1 MYFNKEQKK
10 IINSKPNGH
19 MLIKGEKGTGK
30 TTTFINKIPSLL
42 NHYCISKDDKILV
55 ATCDEEASTYVSFI
69 YDNIETEKYHQSSF
83 FDRDNSD
90 KLEISTI
97 TSLIYYYFNQYKNNN
112 KKNDTMIASSEECY
126 NQLKEAIKTILTK
139 YENKKTSILNLD
151 FAQFIQEEIRWI
163 KSCNYVNLDEY
174 QAANRFS
181 RTNDKLTIS
190 APKVLR
196 KNSKQ
201 RQAIFDILIEY
212 NNNLEKIN
220 KIDFE
225 DVAILALRE
234 ASSKLTRKFTHIF
247 IDDCQMLTKVEIEFL
262 KALYNEKTYSSIT
275 FLFDNSAS
283 KNSQTWLTSG
293 KSFASL
299 GYDMKGKSITL
310 KTKHS
315 ETLDE
320 YRKDN
325 EVNEKKVIEC
335 SITQNVNS
343 IKDTLINQPLK
354 LDTVRYIDLKRNV
367 HHNFIKDSGTV
378 NEIYVEH
385 DGIEERVEDV
395 IEIPVFSEIAAG
407 NPILMNE
414 YIEDN
419 YYLPKDWVRSTKD
432 VFMLKVKGD
441 SMINKNI
448 YDGDYVVISKQGMPS
463 INDIVAVDIEGEATL
478 KTYKKINRQ
487 IVLMPEN
494 EIYEPIFITDQQF
507 SFLGVAIGL
516 VKNS

>member
-1 MYFNKEQKK
+1 
-10 IINSKPNGH
+10 
-19 MLIKGEKGTGK
+19 
-30 TTTFINKIPSLL
+30 
-42 NHYCISKDDKILV
+42 
-55 ATCDEEASTYVSFI
+55 
-69 YDNIETEKYHQSSF
+69 
-83 FDRDNSD
+83 
-90 KLEISTI
+90 
-97 TSLIYYYFNQYKNNN
+97 
-112 KKNDTMIASSEECY
+112 
-126 NQLKEAIKTILTK
+126 
-139 YENKKTSILNLD
+139 
-151 FAQFIQEEIRWI
+151 
-163 KSCNYVNLDEY
+163 
-174 QAANRFS
+174 
-181 RTNDKLTIS
+181 
-190 APKVLR
+190 
-196 KNSKQ
+196 
-201 RQAIFDILIEY
+201 
-212 NNNLEKIN
+212 
-220 KIDFE
+220 
-225 DVAILALRE
+225 
-234 ASSKLTRKFTHIF
+234 
-247 IDDCQMLTKVEIEFL
+247 
-262 KALYNEKTYSSIT
+262 
-275 FLFDNSAS
+275 
-283 KNSQTWLTSG
+283 
-293 KSFASL
+293 
-299 GYDMKGKSITL
+299 MKGKSITL